1 MTGQALGNPMNSIV
15 WLANF
20 LNKSGSLIRAGQIL
34 MTGSTF
40 ATHSAK
46 KGVVIEY
53 HIDQVGMVKIAIV

>member
-1 MTGQALGNPMNSIV
+1 MNSIV

-20 LNKSGSLIRAGQIL
+20 LNQSGSLIRAGQIL

-46 KGVVIEY
+46 KGDVIEY
-53 HIDQVGMVKIAIV
+53 SIDQVGMVKIEIV